1 MIVDNPASVVD
12 LGTLDVALSDHL
24 VCYFI
29 FSWKSCVRKCP
40 PPNYR
45 RSLKTIDST
54 AFLNDLQCALWSI
67 IDMLDDPSD
76 MNELFNSLYKDILD
90 QHAPL
95 KKSQPRKHRVP
106 WVDHELYGR

>member
-24 VCYFI
+24 VYYSI

-40 PPNYR
+40 LPPPPPPPNYR
-45 RSLKTIDST
+45 GSLKTIDST

-90 QHAPL
+90 QHAP
-95 KKSQPRKHRVP
+95 P
-106 WVDHELYGR
+106 